1 MVTDKNC
8 CTSDTREIPLVHTA
22 KNTRYICDRICD
34 HAIVDTITLSRQ
46 IAQRPRDRDDRVTI
60 DDVLSSSYF
69 EIEMRR
75 YVECTCVF
83 QFRFFFR
90 RSIEIFYNFTDRRL
104 GNSPIDPPNRTQLT
118 FIDPSLAVELLQTSL
133 HLSCDSPRLCREAS
147 DRVTESVSATRPIRF
162 SNLSPVCLQVPRKG
176 ATHRSYP
183 VQYRACGESTSNL
196 FASRSYRD

>member
-22 KNTRYICDRICD
+22 KNTRHICDRICD

-75 YVECTCVF
+75 YVECACVF

-90 RSIEIFYNFTDRRL
+90 RSIKLFYNLLTVDWVTAQSTPLIEPNRPLSTPRL
-104 GNSPIDPPNRTQLT
+104 QLNCCKLLSICPVTHRDSVAKPATGSRKASRQLVRYASPI
-118 FIDPSLAVELLQTSL
+118 
-133 HLSCDSPRLCREAS
+133 
-147 DRVTESVSATRPIRF
+147 
-162 SNLSPVCLQVPRKG
+162 CL
-176 ATHRSYP
+176 
-183 VQYRACGESTSNL
+183 L
-196 FASRSYRD
+196 FASKFPGKRPPTVASSCFVDGQVLQSHYTLSFV